1 MSKQIPIEKRAAWQ
15 SLVLT
20 GSSVVLLAF
29 IYVPGGEKLGSILD
43 AIAILFCLLWAIPA
57 IHNARDVMHQ
67 KQFLVPILATFALL
81 MFLVLAFAAAYKDL
95 GLLAG
100 NKPVTDPGEFIYF
113 SIVTWTTTGYGDVIP
128 TAASRFFAGVEMLC
142 GYIFMGVIIGMM
154 IQAMFW
160 SGMSSNIAGGSTYS
174 DATPEQHGSPLQH
187 R

>member
-15 SLVLT
+15 SLALT
-20 GSSVVLLAF
+20 VSCVVLLAF
-29 IYVPGGEKLGSILD
+29 IYGPGGERPGPIFD
-43 AIAILFCLLWAIPA
+43 VITVLFFLLWAIPA
-57 IHNARDVMHQ
+57 IHNARDAMHQ
-67 KQFLVPILATFALL
+67 KQFFVPILATFALL
-81 MFLVLAFAAAYKDL
+81 IFLVLAFAAAYKDL

-142 GYIFMGVIIGMM
+142 GYTFMGVIIGMI

-160 SGMSSNIAGGSTYS
+160 SGMNANSGGSS
-174 DATPEQHGSPLQH
+174 SHSEVTPEQHSSPE
-187 R
+187 